1 MTSTGV
7 SSARRSAYRY
17 GNPTVECSGAQM
29 RAQCRQLATV
39 VTISG
44 VIDESNIDRV
54 SQYTKRFVLAEKPF
68 VLDLSDV
75 RTFPPRAMEMLRTA
89 EEACGA
95 ADVEWCLV
103 AGEAVHQ
110 VLRTTDGS
118 HAAFATATSV
128 PEALNRFLD
137 STLARRRLLPL
148 LNNTA

>member
-7 SSARRSAYRY
+7 NSARRSAYRC
-17 GNPTVECSGAQM
+17 GNPTVECGGAHM

-44 VIDESNIDRV
+44 VIDESNIDPV

-75 RTFPPRAMEMLRTA
+75 HTFPPQAMEMLRTV
-89 EEACGA
+89 EEACCA
-95 ADVEWCLV
+95 AEVEWCLV
-103 AGEAVHQ
+103 AGDAVHQ
-110 VLRTTDGS
+110 VLRTTADGN
-118 HAAFATATSV
+118 AAFATATSV

-148 LNNTA
+148 LNKTA